1 MKPLKIYLGGPL
13 FSEMEVKWNI
23 ELENKIKE
31 AYGDKVSIYN
41 PCNNDEINDKSNYA
55 DSIMIA
61 NGDNE
66 FLEKADIL
74 IAQID
79 GQSPDVGMAAEVGY
93 YFSLKKPIIGLLS
106 DSRQGNVTEK
116 KVRALE
122 EVAESQWSYH
132 NLYLIGLMKQ
142 RGPIARTADGLVE
155 AIEQYFDEDARIV

>member
-1 MKPLKIYLGGPL
+1 MKTLKIYLGGPL
-13 FSEMEVKWNI
+13 FSEQEVSWNI
-23 ELENKIKE
+23 ELEKRIKE
-31 AYGDKVSIYN
+31 KYGSKVSIYN

-66 FLEKADIL
+66 FLEKADVL

-93 YFSLKKPIIGLLS
+93 YFSLEKPIIGLLS
-106 DSRQGNVTEK
+106 DSRQGNVTDK
-116 KVRALE
+116 KVKALE

-142 RGPIARTADGLVE
+142 RGPIARSSKEL
-155 AIEQYFDEDARIV
+155 IEMIGQYLDEDTRFV